1 MTGTGDSLPGR
12 GRRATFSGEGRAG
25 NLKRSFA
32 SAATTLHRL
41 DREVRVDVA
50 RVFPST
56 PKRKDDLPLWVKA
69 FGLHL
74 EPTMVARQIAW
85 LRTSNGGWLAAVEMP
100 AASGNGRSRLTMN
113 LWLPAEV
120 VRPDQ

>member
-1 MTGTGDSLPGR
+1 MFDSWES
-12 GRRATFSGEGRAG
+12 SGKYA
-25 NLKRSFA
+25 
-32 SAATTLHRL
+32 TLHRI

-50 RVFPST
+50 RVFPSKA
-56 PKRKDDLPLWVKA
+56 KRKDELPMWVKA

-74 EPTMVARQIAW
+74 EPTMMARQIAW
-85 LRTSNGGWLAAVEMP
+85 IRTSNGGWLAAVEMP
-100 AASGNGRSRLTMN
+100 ATSGNGRSRLTMN

>member
-1 MTGTGDSLPGR
+1 
-12 GRRATFSGEGRAG
+12 
-25 NLKRSFA
+25 
-32 SAATTLHRL
+32 LHRS

-50 RVFPST
+50 QIFPSKAT
-56 PKRKDDLPLWVKA
+56 RKDELPMWVKA

-74 EPTMVARQIAW
+74 EPTMKAWPIAFI
-85 LRTSNGGWLAAVEMP
+85 RTSNGRWLAAVEMP
-100 AASGNGRSRLTMN
+100 ATSGNGRSRLTMN